1 MFAPLRRA
9 SVSNGQVIARR
20 HSSSSP
26 SGRLPPGDSP
36 HRVLRGLLAVHPNTV
51 QPHARGVAQALRR
64 DRGGAA
70 GSVVVHATLAALT
83 SVAGPPM
90 VRYPRD
96 EGGSWR
102 NSSRSRARPTSL
114 RRGEVRRGGGEE
126 DRPLQPGGNLL

>member
-36 HRVLRGLLAVHPNTV
+36 HRVLRGLLAVHPTTM

-83 SVAGPPM
+83 SVAGPPW

-96 EGGSWR
+96 EGGSDGAIQGR
-102 NSSRSRARPTSL
+102 EHGRPRS

-126 DRPLQPGGNLL
+126 D